1 MKKIVLT
8 FGLISGAIMSALMT
22 AVMVFA
28 HQTNPSSG
36 MIIGYTIMVLSFLL
50 VFFGIRSYR
59 ENVGD
64 GYISFGRALGVGF
77 LIMLISCV
85 CYVATWEVV
94 YHKFMPDFGE
104 KYLAQSIE
112 RVRASGKSPQ
122 EIETEVENMRSMM
135 QLYNSNIFFN
145 MTITFLE
152 PLPVGVLLS
161 LISAAILRK
170 RRRED
175 RGEEQDLQDYR
186 DGVKETSVN
195 PV

>member
-8 FGLISGAIMSALMT
+8 FGLISGAIMSTLMT
-22 AVMVFA
+22 AIIVFA

-59 ENVGD
+59 ENVGN
-64 GYISFGRALGVGF
+64 GYISFGRALSVGF

-94 YHKFMPDFGE
+94 YHKFMPEFGE
-104 KYLAQSIE
+104 KYMAQSIE

-122 EIETEVENMRSMM
+122 EIQAEIDRMRSMM

-145 MTITFLE
+145 MAITFLE
-152 PLPVGVLLS
+152 PLPVGVLMS
-161 LISAAILRK
+161 LVSAFILKK
-170 RRRED
+170 RRRQ
-175 RGEEQDLQDYR
+175 EQDLQDYP

>member
-1 MKKIVLT
+1 MKKTVLT
-8 FGLISGAIMSALMT
+8 FGLISGAIMSGLMT
-22 AVMVFA
+22 VVMVFA

-59 ENVGD
+59 ENVGN
-64 GYISFGRALGVGF
+64 GYIGFGRALGVGL
-77 LIMLISCV
+77 LIMLISCA

-122 EIETEVENMRSMM
+122 EIESEIQGMRSMM
-135 QLYNSNIFFN
+135 QLYNSNLFFN
-145 MTITFLE
+145 MALTFLE
-152 PLPVGVLLS
+152 PLPVGLVMS

-170 RRRED
+170 RRR
-175 RGEEQDLQDYR
+175 EEQDLQDYR

>member
-1 MKKIVLT
+1 MKRIVLT
-8 FGLISGAIMSALMT
+8 FGLIAGAIMSVLMT
-22 AVMVFA
+22 IVMVFA
-28 HQTNPSSG
+28 HQTDPGRG

-59 ENVGD
+59 ENIGD
-64 GYISFGRALGVGF
+64 GYISFGRALSVGL
-77 LIMLISCV
+77 LIMLIGCI

-112 RVRASGKSPQ
+112 RLRNSGKPPQ
-122 EIETEVENMRSMM
+122 EIEAEIQSMTTMM
-135 QLYNSNIFFN
+135 QLYDSNIFFN
-145 MTITFLE
+145 IAFTFLE
-152 PLPVGVLLS
+152 PLPVGLLMS
-161 LISAAILRK
+161 FISALILKK
-170 RRRED
+170 RRRDEH
-175 RGEEQDLQDYR
+175 DLQVHR

>member
-22 AVMVFA
+22 VVMVFA
-28 HQTNPSSG
+28 HQTDPGRG

-59 ENVGD
+59 ENVGN
-64 GYISFGRALGVGF
+64 GYIGFGRALGVGF

-85 CYVATWEVV
+85 CYVATWEIV

-104 KYLAQSIE
+104 KYLAHSIE
-112 RVRASGKSPQ
+112 RTRNSGKSPQ
-122 EIETEVENMRSMM
+122 EIETEIENMRSMM

-145 MTITFLE
+145 IGITFLE
-152 PLPVGVLLS
+152 PLPVGVLMS

-170 RRRED
+170 RRR
-175 RGEEQDLQDYR
+175 EEQDLQDYR

>member
-8 FGLISGAIMSALMT
+8 FGLISGAIMSGLMT
-22 AVMVFA
+22 AVIVFA
-28 HQTNPSSG
+28 HQTDPGRG
-36 MIIGYTIMVLSFLL
+36 MVIGYTIMVLSFLL

-59 ENVGD
+59 ENVGN

-104 KYLAQSIE
+104 KYLAKSIE

-122 EIETEVENMRSMM
+122 EIENEVEGMRSMM
-135 QLYNSNIFFN
+135 QLYNSNILFN
-145 MTITFLE
+145 IAFTLLE
-152 PLPVGVLLS
+152 PLPPGLVMTLLS
-161 LISAAILRK
+161 ALILRK
-170 RRRED
+170 RRRQEED
-175 RGEEQDLQDYR
+175 LHGFQDA
-186 DGVKETSVN
+186 VKETSVN

>member
-22 AVMVFA
+22 SIVVFA
-28 HQTNPSSG
+28 HQTDPGRG

-59 ENVGD
+59 ENIGN

-112 RVRASGKSPQ
+112 RERASGKPPQ
-122 EIETEVENMRSMM
+122 QIEAEIESMRSMM

-145 MTITFLE
+145 MALTFLE
-152 PLPVGVLLS
+152 PLPVGVVMS

-170 RRRED
+170 RRK
-175 RGEEQDLQDYR
+175 GEQDLQDLQ
-186 DGVKETSVN
+186 DAVKQPSVN

>member
-22 AVMVFA
+22 VVMVFA
-28 HQTNPSSG
+28 HQTDPGRG

-59 ENVGD
+59 ENVGN
-64 GYISFGRALGVGF
+64 GYISFGRALAVGL

-104 KYLAQSIE
+104 RYLAQSIQ

-145 MTITFLE
+145 MAITFLE

-170 RRRED
+170 RRREK
-175 RGEEQDLQDYR
+175 QDLQDYR

>member
-22 AVMVFA
+22 VTMVFA
-28 HQTNPSSG
+28 HQTSPSRG
-36 MIIGYTIMVLSFLL
+36 MVIGYTIMVLSFLL

-59 ENVGD
+59 ENVGN
-64 GYISFGRALGVGF
+64 GNISFGRALGVGL
-77 LIMLISCV
+77 LIMLIGCA

-104 KYLAQSIE
+104 KYLAHSIE

-122 EIETEVENMRSMM
+122 EIENEVENMRSMM

-145 MTITFLE
+145 MALTFLE
-152 PLPVGVLLS
+152 PLPPGVLMS
-161 LISAAILRK
+161 LISALILRK
-170 RRRED
+170 RSRDER
-175 RGEEQDLQDYR
+175 DLQDYR

>member
-8 FGLISGAIMSALMT
+8 FGLISGAIMSASMT
-22 AVMVFA
+22 AIMVFA
-28 HQTNPSSG
+28 HQTNPSNG
-36 MIIGYTIMVLSFLL
+36 MIIGYTMMVLSFLL

-59 ENVGD
+59 ENVGN
-64 GYISFGRALGVGF
+64 GYISFGRALAVGF
-77 LIMLISCV
+77 LIMLISCA

-94 YHKFMPDFGE
+94 YHKLMPDFTE
-104 KYLAQSIE
+104 KYMAQSIA

-122 EIETEVENMRSMM
+122 EIQTEIENMRSMM

-145 MTITFLE
+145 MAITFLE

-161 LISAAILRK
+161 LISAFILRK

-175 RGEEQDLQDYR
+175 GGEEQDLQDYR

>member
-8 FGLISGAIMSALMT
+8 FGLISGAIMSASMT
-22 AVMVFA
+22 AIMVFA
-28 HQTNPSSG
+28 HQTDPSRG
-36 MIIGYTIMVLSFLL
+36 MVIGYTMMVLSFLL

-59 ENVGD
+59 ENVGN

-77 LIMLISCV
+77 LIMLISCA

-94 YHKFMPDFGE
+94 YHKLMPDFTE
-104 KYLAQSIE
+104 KYMAQSIE

-122 EIETEVENMRSMM
+122 EIDSEIQNMRSMM

-145 MTITFLE
+145 MAITFLE
-152 PLPVGVLLS
+152 PLPVGVLMS

-170 RRRED
+170 RRRE
-175 RGEEQDLQDYR
+175 EEDLQDLQHA
-186 DGVKETSVN
+186 VKETSVN

>member
-8 FGLISGAIMSALMT
+8 FGLISGAIMSGLMT
-22 AVMVFA
+22 VIMVFA
-28 HQTNPSSG
+28 HQTDPGRG

-59 ENVGD
+59 ENVGN
-64 GYISFGRALGVGF
+64 GYISFGRALGVGL

-122 EIETEVENMRSMM
+122 EIENEIENMRSMM
-135 QLYNSNIFFN
+135 QLYNSNILVNIAF
-145 MTITFLE
+145 TLLE
-152 PLPVGVLLS
+152 PLPPGLVMTLLS
-161 LISAAILRK
+161 ALILRK
-170 RRRED
+170 HRRQ
-175 RGEEQDLQDYR
+175 EQDLHGFQDA
-186 DGVKETSVN
+186 VKETSVN

>member
-22 AVMVFA
+22 AVIVFA
-28 HQTNPSSG
+28 HQTDPARG

-59 ENVGD
+59 ENVGN

-94 YHKFMPDFGE
+94 SHKLIPDFGE

-122 EIETEVENMRSMM
+122 EIENEVNNMRSMM
-135 QLYNSNIFFN
+135 QLYNSNILVNIAF
-145 MTITFLE
+145 TLLE
-152 PLPVGVLLS
+152 PLPPGLVMT
-161 LISAAILRK
+161 LISALILRK
-170 RRRED
+170 RRR
-175 RGEEQDLQDYR
+175 EEQDLQDYR
-186 DGVKETSVN
+186 DGVKQTSVN

>member
-8 FGLISGAIMSALMT
+8 FGLISGVIMSALMT
-22 AVMVFA
+22 TIIVFF
-28 HQTNPSSG
+28 HQTSPGRG

-59 ENVGD
+59 ENVGN
-64 GYISFGRALGVGF
+64 GYISFGRALGVGI

-85 CYVATWEVV
+85 LYVATWEVV

-122 EIETEVENMRSMM
+122 EIENEVENMRSMM
-135 QLYNSNIFFN
+135 QLYNTNIFFN
-145 MTITFLE
+145 LGITFLE
-152 PLPVGVLLS
+152 PFPVGLAMS
-161 LISAAILRK
+161 LISAFILKK
-170 RRRED
+170 RRR
-175 RGEEQDLQDYR
+175 EEQDLQDYR

>member
-8 FGLISGAIMSALMT
+8 FGLISGAIMSASMT
-22 AVMVFA
+22 AIMVFA

-59 ENVGD
+59 ENVGN

-77 LIMLISCV
+77 LIMLISCA
-85 CYVATWEVV
+85 CYVATWEIV

-104 KYLAQSIE
+104 KYLAQSID
-112 RVRASGKSPQ
+112 RLRASGKSPQ
-122 EIETEVENMRSMM
+122 EVESEIESMRSMM

-145 MTITFLE
+145 MAITFLE
-152 PLPVGVLLS
+152 PLPVGVLMS
-161 LISAAILRK
+161 LICVHL
-170 RRRED
+170 RRRFGAPMPND
-175 RGEEQDLQDYR
+175 RS
-186 DGVKETSVN
+186 T
-195 PV
+195 

>member
-22 AVMVFA
+22 VVMVFA
-28 HQTNPSSG
+28 HQTDPGRG

-59 ENVGD
+59 ENVGN
-64 GYISFGRALGVGF
+64 GYISFGRALGVGL

-122 EIETEVENMRSMM
+122 EIESEIASMRSMM
-135 QLYNSNIFFN
+135 QIYNSNIFFN
-145 MTITFLE
+145 MALTFLE
-152 PLPVGVLLS
+152 PLPVGVLMS

-170 RRRED
+170 RRRQ
-175 RGEEQDLQDYR
+175 EQDLQDYP
-186 DGVKETSVN
+186 DGVKGTSVN

>member
-8 FGLISGAIMSALMT
+8 FGLISGAIMSGLMT
-22 AVMVFA
+22 VIMVFA
-28 HQTNPSSG
+28 HQTDPGRG

-59 ENVGD
+59 ENVGN

-77 LIMLISCV
+77 LIMFISCV

-104 KYLAQSIE
+104 KYLAKSIE
-112 RVRASGKSPQ
+112 RERASGKSPQ
-122 EIETEVENMRSMM
+122 QIEAEIESMRSMM

-145 MTITFLE
+145 IALTFLE
-152 PLPVGVLLS
+152 PLPPGLVMT
-161 LISAAILRK
+161 LISALILRK
-170 RRRED
+170 RRRQ
-175 RGEEQDLQDYR
+175 EQDLHGFQDA
-186 DGVKETSVN
+186 VKETSVN

>member
-1 MKKIVLT
+1 
-8 FGLISGAIMSALMT
+8 MSALMT
-22 AVMVFA
+22 TVIVFA
-28 HQTNPSSG
+28 HQRDPSHG
-36 MIIGYTIMVLSFLL
+36 MVIGYTIMVLSFLL

-59 ENVGD
+59 ENVGN
-64 GYISFGRALGVGF
+64 GYISFGRAFSVGF

-122 EIETEVENMRSMM
+122 EIENEIENMTSMM
-135 QLYNSNIFFN
+135 QLYNSNILFN
-145 MTITFLE
+145 IAFTLLE
-152 PLPVGVLLS
+152 PLPPGLVIT

-170 RRRED
+170 RRRQ
-175 RGEEQDLQDYR
+175 EQDLHGFQDA
-186 DGVKETSVN
+186 VKETSVN

>member
-8 FGLISGAIMSALMT
+8 FGLLSGAIMSGLMT
-22 AVMVFA
+22 TVIVFA
-28 HQTNPSSG
+28 HQTDPGRG
-36 MIIGYTIMVLSFLL
+36 MAIGYTIMVLSFLL

-94 YHKFMPDFGE
+94 YHKFMPDFGD
-104 KYLAQSIE
+104 KYLAKSIE

-122 EIETEVENMRSMM
+122 EIEAEVQNMTSMM
-135 QLYNSNIFFN
+135 QLYNSNILFN
-145 MTITFLE
+145 IAFTLLE
-152 PLPVGVLLS
+152 PLPPGLVMTLLS
-161 LISAAILRK
+161 AVILRK
-170 RRRED
+170 RRRQEED
-175 RGEEQDLQDYR
+175 LHGFQDA
-186 DGVKETSVN
+186 VKETSVN
-195 PV
+195 LSNY

>member
-22 AVMVFA
+22 SIVVFA
-28 HQTNPSSG
+28 HQTDPGRG

-59 ENVGD
+59 ENIGN

-104 KYLAQSIE
+104 KYLAHSIE
-112 RVRASGKSPQ
+112 RERASGKPPQ
-122 EIETEVENMRSMM
+122 QIEAEIESMRSMM

-145 MTITFLE
+145 MALTFLE
-152 PLPVGVLLS
+152 PLPVGVVMA

-170 RRRED
+170 RRK
-175 RGEEQDLQDYR
+175 GEQDLQDLQ
-186 DGVKETSVN
+186 DAVKQPSVN

>member
-8 FGLISGAIMSALMT
+8 FGLISGVIMSALMT
-22 AVMVFA
+22 SVIVFA
-28 HQTNPSSG
+28 HQTDPARG
-36 MIIGYTIMVLSFLL
+36 MVIGYTIMVLSFLL
-50 VFFGIRSYR
+50 IFFGVRSYR
-59 ENVGD
+59 ENLGD
-64 GYISFGRALGVGF
+64 GYISFGRAVGVGF

-122 EIETEVENMRSMM
+122 EIQTEIDSMRSMM

-145 MTITFLE
+145 MAFTLLE
-152 PLPVGVLLS
+152 PLPPGLVMT
-161 LISAAILRK
+161 LISALILRK
-170 RRRED
+170 RRRE
-175 RGEEQDLQDYR
+175 EEDLQDLQHA
-186 DGVKETSVN
+186 VKETSVN

>member
-8 FGLISGAIMSALMT
+8 FGFISGAIMSASMT
-22 AVMVFA
+22 AIMVFA
-28 HQTNPSSG
+28 HQTDPSRG
-36 MIIGYTIMVLSFLL
+36 MVIGYTMMVLSFLL

-59 ENVGD
+59 ENVGN

-77 LIMLISCV
+77 LIMLISCA

-94 YHKFMPDFGE
+94 YHKLMPDFTE
-104 KYLAQSIE
+104 KYMAQSIE

-122 EIETEVENMRSMM
+122 EIDSEIQNMRSMM

-145 MTITFLE
+145 MAITFLE
-152 PLPVGVLLS
+152 PLPVGVLMS

-170 RRRED
+170 RRRE
-175 RGEEQDLQDYR
+175 EEDLQDLQHA
-186 DGVKETSVN
+186 VKETSVN

>member
-8 FGLISGAIMSALMT
+8 FGFISGAIMSASMT
-22 AVMVFA
+22 AIMVFA
-28 HQTNPSSG
+28 HQTDPSRG
-36 MIIGYTIMVLSFLL
+36 MVIGYTMMVLSFLL

-59 ENVGD
+59 ENVGN

-77 LIMLISCV
+77 LIMLISCA

-94 YHKFMPDFGE
+94 YHKLMPDFTE
-104 KYLAQSIE
+104 KYMAQSIE

-122 EIETEVENMRSMM
+122 EIDSEIQNMRSMM

-145 MTITFLE
+145 MAITFLE
-152 PLPVGVLLS
+152 PLPPGLVMT
-161 LISAAILRK
+161 LISALILRK
-170 RRRED
+170 RRRE
-175 RGEEQDLQDYR
+175 EEDLQDLQHA
-186 DGVKETSVN
+186 VKETSVN

>member
-8 FGLISGAIMSALMT
+8 FGLISGAIMSVLMT
-22 AVMVFA
+22 VVMVFA
-28 HQTNPSSG
+28 HQTDPGRG

-59 ENVGD
+59 ENVGN
-64 GYISFGRALGVGF
+64 GYISFGRALAVGL

-145 MTITFLE
+145 MAITFLE

-170 RRRED
+170 RRRE
-175 RGEEQDLQDYR
+175 EQDLQDYR

>member
-8 FGLISGAIMSALMT
+8 FGLISGAIMSGLMT
-22 AVMVFA
+22 AVIVFA
-28 HQTNPSSG
+28 HQTDPGRG
-36 MIIGYTIMVLSFLL
+36 MIIGYTIMVLAFLL

-59 ENVGD
+59 ENVGN

-77 LIMLISCV
+77 LIMLISCA

-104 KYLAQSIE
+104 KYLAKSIE
-112 RVRASGKSPQ
+112 RERASGKSPQ
-122 EIETEVENMRSMM
+122 EIEKEIENMRSMM
-135 QLYNSNIFFN
+135 QLYNSNILFN
-145 MTITFLE
+145 IAFTLLE
-152 PLPVGVLLS
+152 PLPPGLVMT
-161 LISAAILRK
+161 LISAAVLRK
-170 RRRED
+170 RRR
-175 RGEEQDLQDYR
+175 EEQDLQDYR

>member
-8 FGLISGAIMSALMT
+8 FGLISGAIMSGLMT
-22 AVMVFA
+22 AVIVFA
-28 HQTNPSSG
+28 HQTDPGRG
-36 MIIGYTIMVLSFLL
+36 MVIGYTIMVLSFLL

-59 ENVGD
+59 ENVGN
-64 GYISFGRALGVGF
+64 GYISFGRALGVGL

-104 KYLAQSIE
+104 KYLAKSIE

-122 EIETEVENMRSMM
+122 EIENEVENMRSMM
-135 QLYNSNIFFN
+135 QLYNSNILFN
-145 MTITFLE
+145 IAFTLLE
-152 PLPVGVLLS
+152 PLPPGLVMTLLS
-161 LISAAILRK
+161 ALILRK
-170 RRRED
+170 RRRQEED
-175 RGEEQDLQDYR
+175 LHGFQDA
-186 DGVKETSVN
+186 VKETSVN